1 MPKYRIS
8 VCDGNEC
15 EELTANDP
23 EVAKRK
29 MTRAM
34 RKRAKKLRKDKTPE
48 GRIVGEVREV
58 NRGILADKPM
68 YTGKEE
74 YGTPSR
80 GGRRSRKPKS
90 ESSE

>member
-8 VCDGNEC
+8 ICDQNEC

-29 MTRAM
+29 MTKAM
-34 RKRAKKLRKDKTPE
+34 RKRAKKFRKDKAPE
-48 GRIVGEVREV
+48 GRVVGEVREV

-74 YGTPSR
+74 YGTPSKS
-80 GGRRSRKPKS
+80 RRSRKQKPA
-90 ESSE
+90 E